1 MTILKIFVVAF
12 VGVVILSIIKSNNM
26 SFASLIQL
34 CLVGL
39 IFISVIPQIKEMFSI
54 LEQFQNIENFS
65 SDGLMIMMKV
75 FGILTVGTVV
85 GDICRDNGENAVANM
100 VDISVKLTAVSC
112 ALPVFSAVVS
122 MAVSFI
128 NR

>member
-39 IFISVIPQIKEMFSI
+39 IFISVIPQIKEMLSI

>member
-12 VGVVILSIIKSNNM
+12 AGVVILSLIKSNNM

-39 IFISVIPQIKEMFSI
+39 IFISVTPQIKEMLSL

>member
-12 VGVVILSIIKSNNM
+12 VGVVILSLIKSNNM

-39 IFISVIPQIKEMFSI
+39 IFISITPQIKEMLSI

>member
-1 MTILKIFVVAF
+1 M
-12 VGVVILSIIKSNNM
+12 GVVILSLIKSNNT
-26 SFASLIQL
+26 SFISLIQI
-34 CLVGL
+34 CLVSL
-39 IFISVIPQIKEMFSI
+39 IFISVVPQIKEMFSL

-75 FGILTVGTVV
+75 FGILTVGAIV

-122 MAVSFI
+122 VAVSFI

>member
-1 MTILKIFVVAF
+1 MTIVKIFVIAF
-12 VGVVILSIIKSNNM
+12 VGVVITSLIKSNNT
-26 SFASLIQL
+26 SFTSLIQI
-34 CLVGL
+34 CLVSL
-39 IFISVIPQIKEMFSI
+39 IFFSVVPQVKEMLSL
-54 LEQFQNIENFS
+54 LEQFQGIENFS

-75 FGILTVGTVV
+75 FGILSVGAIV

>member
-26 SFASLIQL
+26 SFASLLQL